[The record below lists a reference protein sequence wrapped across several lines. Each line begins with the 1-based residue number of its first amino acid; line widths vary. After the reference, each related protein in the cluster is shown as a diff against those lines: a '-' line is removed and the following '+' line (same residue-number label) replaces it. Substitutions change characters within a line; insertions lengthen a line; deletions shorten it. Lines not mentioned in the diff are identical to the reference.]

1 MNARGWIIRKSH
13 WPLAME
19 KFLMMERKLKRSQV
33 LVFFRR
39 AVLKVLSR

>member
-33 LVFFRR
+33 FFRR